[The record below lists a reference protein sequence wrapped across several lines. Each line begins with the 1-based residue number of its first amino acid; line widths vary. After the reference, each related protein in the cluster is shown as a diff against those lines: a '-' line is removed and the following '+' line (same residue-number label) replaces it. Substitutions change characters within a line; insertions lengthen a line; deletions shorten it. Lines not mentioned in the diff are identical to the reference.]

1 MLRTFH
7 INSANKQNSIL
18 NISECT
24 HKTQVTLSIHQ
35 GEQTAEIVLDY
46 KAFEDLCGLKYS
58 LDLVESDKETIEAES
73 AEITLCEAA

>member
-7 INSANKQNSIL
+7 INSAINQNSTL
-18 NISECT
+18 NISECNNN
-24 HKTQVTLSIHQ
+24 KEVTLSIKD

-46 KAFEDLCGLKYS
+46 EAFEDLCGLKYS